1 MLPHVWVKIIPSSL
15 SDVENFAFSIG
26 QRWDL
31 IQHLMIELNY
41 LYKYKDT
48 VRIRLDKLKDLEQQC
63 VEGIDL
69 HIGSSHPKGEKLT
82 YYICRDTPIF
92 KHPLLQVKK
101 NFKFADLQ
109 FKNSYDT
116 QLRQSITNYCV
127 NKNKVKLSIP
137 IVHRARV
144 ITSVNSPSTNDS
156 TEIVTPP
163 PAPPINYIEEQID
176 AALSLDLDLFPRPHR
191 KNETFIPPNNCKQA
205 TQQEKLL
212 LLLNAAKWGYN
223 TYNLSYAERT
233 RILRASSRLVAYDNG
248 YKKEFSITSI
258 KLWEKLSTDGV
269 ELGIESAKIVRKE
282 SKGSLKKQT

>member
-1 MLPHVWVKIIPSSL
+1 MCRSKYGSSTASSEFPRKKSKREPWFEARSGLLIDHVDCHVLFHLCLLRMLPHVWVKITPSSL

-101 NFKFADLQ
+101 NFKFA
-109 FKNSYDT
+109 
-116 QLRQSITNYCV
+116 
-127 NKNKVKLSIP
+127 
-137 IVHRARV
+137 
-144 ITSVNSPSTNDS
+144 
-156 TEIVTPP
+156 
-163 PAPPINYIEEQID
+163 
-176 AALSLDLDLFPRPHR
+176 
-191 KNETFIPPNNCKQA
+191 
-205 TQQEKLL
+205 
-212 LLLNAAKWGYN
+212 
-223 TYNLSYAERT
+223 
-233 RILRASSRLVAYDNG
+233 
-248 YKKEFSITSI
+248 
-258 KLWEKLSTDGV
+258 
-269 ELGIESAKIVRKE
+269 
-282 SKGSLKKQT
+282 